1 MHSEIFS
8 KMPPTRLFFHC
19 ALPAMAT
26 SLAGGIYAIVDGI
39 FVGRYLGAE
48 ALAAVN
54 IVMPLIMMVE
64 SLANMVA
71 VGTSVHIAAMLGK
84 ENRQEASQAFSFS
97 VKFILLFST
106 MTALIGYYY
115 AETVAAWLAPG
126 ADGETLCL
134 AVAYLKMYA
143 LFGPLIPIYFATDN
157 YLRDCGRPQLS
168 MGINIF
174 TQVLNIA
181 LDFLFI
187 ALLGWG
193 IEGAAL
199 ASCISIAMGSI
210 ITLALFGGQ
219 RLDVYYTW
227 ENIPLAQFLRILV
240 NGSSEFLTSIASAIM
255 GVVMN
260 IFLLKYG
267 GTSAVAAFAIVMY
280 VDSIIGMLNFGL
292 CESLQPALSYC
303 YGAGRE
309 KRLQAIFQR
318 ILLASLAM
326 AVAAFLFME
335 FAGSYMAGVFIQ
347 TDDQNLV
354 KVSQEALAIFAFSYL
369 VGWVDLCFS
378 SYFTALDMP
387 ARSLLVSFLGT
398 LVFPIALLLVLTP
411 VYGLT
416 GIWMTAPIA
425 SALSGVVALLLYKNS
440 RHKLIS

>member
-1 MHSEIFS
+1 
-8 KMPPTRLFFHC
+8 
-19 ALPAMAT
+19 MAT
-26 SLAGGIYAIVDGI
+26 SLAGGLYAIVDGI

-54 IVMPLIMMVE
+54 IVMPLIIIVE

-106 MTALIGYYY
+106 MTALIGYNY
-115 AETVAAWLAPG
+115 AETVAAWLATG

-174 TQVLNIA
+174 SQVLNIA

-199 ASCISIAMGSI
+199 ASCISIALGAI
-210 ITLALFGGQ
+210 IMLALFGGQ

-255 GVVMN
+255 GLIMN

-267 GTSAVAAFAIVMY
+267 GTS
-280 VDSIIGMLNFGL
+280 
-292 CESLQPALSYC
+292 
-303 YGAGRE
+303 
-309 KRLQAIFQR
+309 
-318 ILLASLAM
+318 

-369 VGWVDLCFS
+369 AGWIDLCFS